1 MDWFKLHSEPELADN
16 KGDVVSKKECTA
28 HHPGSQF
35 LVVPSAAR
43 KPSERFMRRSL
54 QAKSKTSTSERFRM
68 ATLKEKMNELVI
80 EMPNESSVFNGYRPG
95 REALPG

>member
-1 MDWFKLHSEPELADN
+1 MDWQKLQSEPELADA
-16 KGDVVSKKECTA
+16 KGDTFAKKDSA
-28 HHPGSQF
+28 PSAPF

-54 QAKSKTSTSERFRM
+54 QARSKASNSERYRI

-80 EMPNESSVFNGYRPG
+80 ETTNESTVFNGYRPG
-95 REALPG
+95 HEAMPG